1 MEKAHYDYLSDMKHL
16 TTLALMLLLPLVT
29 WAQNI
34 ESEIIETADTIQ
46 ETPVD
51 FTNIE
56 SMPIMPGCESLVN
69 MDNQHQKDCFGQ
81 AVMIHVGQNFEYP
94 AEAIAQ
100 EIQGR
105 VLVYFIVEKDG
116 SLSSFEVLRGV
127 HPLLDE
133 EALRVVK
140 SLPHATSP
148 AYVDG
153 VPVRMSFIAPI
164 NAVLEEDGWEPPRW
178 LKWLFGVRD

>member
-1 MEKAHYDYLSDMKHL
+1 MKHL
-16 TTLALMLLLPLVT
+16 TTLTLALLLPLAT
-29 WAQNI
+29 WAQDV

-56 SMPIMPGCESLVN
+56 NMPIMPGCESLIN
-69 MDNQHQKDCFGQ
+69 MEPKHQKDCFGQ
-81 AVMIHVGQNFEYP
+81 AVMIHVAQNFEYP

-100 EIQGR
+100 EIEGR

-116 SLSSFEVLRGV
+116 SISSVEVLRSV
-127 HPLLDE
+127 DPLLDA

-164 NAVLEEDGWEPPRW
+164 NAVLEEDSWDPPRW